1 MRKSEVRMKQ
11 PLKMRWRRRQ
21 EKSSERSKRKTSK
34 GFKMEKV
41 VSYV

>member
-11 PLKMRWRRRQ
+11 PLKMRRRRQ
-21 EKSSERSKRKTSK
+21 ERSSERSERKTSK